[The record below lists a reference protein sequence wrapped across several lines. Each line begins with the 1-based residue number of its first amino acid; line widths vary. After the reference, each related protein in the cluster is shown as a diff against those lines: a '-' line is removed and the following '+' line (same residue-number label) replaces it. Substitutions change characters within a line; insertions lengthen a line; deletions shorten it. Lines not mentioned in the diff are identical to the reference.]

1 MPTRPAH
8 ASACDPPR
16 PSRRWWRRLAIF
28 AVVLLGATYGASY
41 LVQNQRVATA
51 LNRRLAASFGRAVEV
66 SGFDVSLWG
75 GPQLVAQQITV
86 AEDPRF
92 GQEYFLRAERL
103 TAGIRWTSL
112 IRGRLEFDSVA
123 LTRPSLNLV
132 RTPEGQWNLESWL
145 PWPAAAATPAEAGAP
160 APDAAPRLASVRI
173 EGGRINFKRGVDKH
187 PFAVVGVE
195 GTLSRS
201 GGGQWTINVQGRPM
215 RAGVV
220 TEAPGT
226 IRVRGTVGGTSARL
240 RPTNL
245 AATWS
250 EAALSD
256 ALRLLTGSDHGVRGD
271 VAADGRIVAPA
282 PESLG
287 ENPAG
292 AVWNFEGTLRLSGV
306 HRWDLPPRASDPAWN
321 LALAGQWW
329 PSLARAEFASIKLES
344 TATQVRGSGFVQW
357 GRAPAAYAG
366 REPAASGQPD
376 SHLRFVSSGISLND
390 LFRWYPAFRPEV
402 AASLTVEGYAGI
414 DAEVRGWPLR
424 VERGVIAS
432 SGARLQ
438 GLASGDEASV
448 SSVVLRLDRR
458 RGRVELAPMTVLLGP
473 PGAAAPSATLRVE
486 AAAMPGTPWKLDASL
501 ATQAA
506 RSNVLVQTA
515 WSLGITPLHQWAQ
528 RGWQAEGAADVRVRW
543 QGTLLPF
550 AMEPRGSIR
559 LRNAALRSPALPE
572 PVLLSSAAIELAP
585 AERGVT
591 LQSAGMFGA
600 AWSGTLRQRAGQPWQ
615 AMLSAETL
623 DAAAVHNALAPP
635 LQPAGFLQRLAPGR
649 SSAPSLL
656 DALPALQVRGQV
668 RIGQLRLRSLLLGQ
682 LRSDFALD
690 LSAPW
695 SLQLS
700 NASAA
705 FFGGSIA
712 GAFHARAAEGSDAPR
727 AQYRAELRWRG
738 VNLAALTAGAP
749 RLRGYFNGTADGS
762 LNLTATGADPPSLLD
777 SLAGEGT
784 LEVRHGVLNVLNLA
798 AVQKG
803 TTAFARAAG
812 RFQVAER
819 RLHFEELQLFARS
832 ARLSAPDWRVTG
844 AADLSGSA
852 MVLDVQ
858 LYPRGDASLRR
869 GFALRGPLDAVE
881 ISPAVEPKAP

>member
-1 MPTRPAH
+1 MP
-8 ASACDPPR
+8 ASAANSSPPGPPR
-16 PSRRWWRRLAIF
+16 PSRRWLRRLA
-28 AVVLLGATYGASY
+28 VLALVFLAASYGASF
-41 LVQNQRVATA
+41 LVQNQRVAAA

-66 SGFDVSLWG
+66 GGFDVSLWG
-75 GPQLVAQQITV
+75 GPRLVAWQVTV

-92 GQEYFLRAERL
+92 GHEHFLRAERL
-103 TAGIRWTSL
+103 TAGIRWASL
-112 IRGRLEFDSVA
+112 LRGRLEFDSVA
-123 LTRPSLNLV
+123 LTGPSLNLV

-145 PWPAAAATPAEAGAP
+145 PWPAAAATPAESGAP

-201 GGGQWTINVQGRPM
+201 GRGQWNINVEGRPM

-220 TEAPGT
+220 TQVPGT

-240 RPTNL
+240 RPASLTV
-245 AATWS
+245 TWAQ
-250 EAALSD
+250 AALSD

-271 VAADGRIVAPA
+271 IAADGRVVAPS

-287 ENPAG
+287 ESPAG
-292 AVWNFEGTLRLSGV
+292 AVWNFEGTLRVSGV
-306 HRWDLPPRASDPAWN
+306 HRWDLPPRDADPAWN

-329 PSLARAEFASIKLES
+329 PSLARAELASITLES
-344 TATQVRGSGFVQW
+344 TATQVRGSGFAQW
-357 GRAPAAYAG
+357 GRAPAGYAG
-366 REPAASGQPD
+366 SEPALTAQPD
-376 SHLRFVSSGISLND
+376 AQFRFVSSGISLHD

-402 AASLTVEGYAGI
+402 GAGVTVEGYAGI
-414 DAEVRGWPLR
+414 DAEVRGWPPR
-424 VERGVIAS
+424 VERVVMAS
-432 SGARLQ
+432 SGARLR
-438 GLASGDEASV
+438 GLPAGDEASL
-448 SSVVLRLDRR
+448 SSTVLRYDRR
-458 RGRVELAPMTVLLGP
+458 RARVELSPVTVRVGGAGAPP
-473 PGAAAPSATLRVE
+473 AATLRCEVGVTPGATWKFDAGVAAQSAN
-486 AAAMPGTPWKLDASL
+486 AAALLRTASALGMTPQHAW
-501 ATQAA
+501 AA
-506 RSNVLVQTA
+506 A
-515 WSLGITPLHQWAQ
+515 
-528 RGWQAEGAADVRVRW
+528 GWQIEGSADVRLRW
-543 QGTLLPF
+543 QGALLPF
-550 AMEPRGSIR
+550 AVEPRGSIR

-585 AERGVT
+585 AERRVT

-600 AWSGTLRQRAGQPWQ
+600 AWSGTLRQHADQPWQ

-623 DAAAVHNALAPP
+623 DAAAVHGALAPQ
-635 LQPAGFLQRLAPGR
+635 LQPTGFLQRLAPGR
-649 SSAPSLL
+649 SAVPSLL

-695 SLQLS
+695 SLELS

-738 VNLAALTAGAP
+738 VNLTALTAGMP
-749 RLRGYFNGTADGS
+749 RLRGYFNGTAGGS
-762 LNLTATGADPPSLLD
+762 LILNATGANQTALLD

-784 LEVRHGVLNVLNLA
+784 LEVRTGVLNVLNLA

-803 TTAFARAAG
+803 TTPFARAVG
-812 RFQVAER
+812 RFKVAER
-819 RLHFEELQLFARS
+819 KLHFDELQLFARS

-852 MVLDVQ
+852 IVLDLQ
-858 LYPRGDASLRR
+858 LFLRGEEGSRPGL
-869 GFALRGPLDAVE
+869 ALRGPLDAIE
-881 ISPAVEPKAP
+881 ISPVVELKAP